1 MNQDDPPPNTPANL
15 PVAPESGSVDDGTHH
30 LFTNTRAI
38 AHRTAR
44 GASIYASRALAVQL
58 FQVASSLIL
67 ARYIFPSEFGA
78 FALAVT
84 IIGFAR
90 YVGDLGI
97 SQSFIPMKRVS
108 EQELQ
113 TGALISLTTSLVSA
127 FALIGVVIGL
137 GAALALP
144 AETRLMVVIL
154 SSTLIIDALRFGAYV
169 GLNRRLA
176 FERIGLISL
185 IETLALYL
193 TQVGGLLLGFGL
205 EALVAAQLV
214 RSMVATGLYV
224 GLGGGV
230 VVPRLRAGV
239 RRLLARGIS
248 YQAPA
253 IVAAVSGLLFPIAVA
268 AQLGASGLG
277 FWAWSTVLA
286 APVLGLLGIVH
297 TVCLPSF
304 ARLKEL
310 DPSREAEAIG
320 LVARISAIL
329 AGGAGGLLVGAAPL
343 IVPLIFDER
352 WIPAVGAVQVSV
364 IGLIP
369 SGFGFLL
376 AAVLESRQRATVR
389 FAAAGFAGAVGFA
402 LIFPFTGIWGIT
414 GAAVASAIVAPT
426 LDALL
431 LSAAARAALGRACL
445 NAGIM
450 FAVSYATTQ
459 TAGKSV
465 SSVVGV
471 LLLLVGSGLVVA
483 FAGWL
488 TDRGA
493 LRSLGRFALQRG

>member
-1 MNQDDPPPNTPANL
+1 MNHDDPPQSTDAKL
-15 PVAPESGSVDDGTHH
+15 PVAAESGSIDDGTHH
-30 LFTNTRAI
+30 LVTTTRAI

-58 FQVASSLIL
+58 VQVASSLIL
-67 ARYIFPSEFGA
+67 ARYISPSEFGV

-84 IIGFAR
+84 IVGFAR

-97 SQSFIPMKRVS
+97 SHSFIPMKHVS
-108 EQELQ
+108 EQQLQ

-127 FALIGVVIGL
+127 LALVGVVIGL
-137 GAALALP
+137 GAALAMP
-144 AETRLMVVIL
+144 PETRVMVVIL
-154 SSTLIIDALRFGAYV
+154 SSTLIIDSLRFGAYL

-176 FERIGLISL
+176 FERIGLISI

-193 TQVGGLLLGFGL
+193 TQIGGLLLGFGL

-214 RSMVATGLYV
+214 RSTVATGLYI

-239 RRLLARGIS
+239 RRLIAQGIS

-253 IVAAVSGLLFPIAVA
+253 IVVSLSGLLFPIAVA

-286 APVLGLLGIVH
+286 TPILGLLGIVH
-297 TVCLPSF
+297 TVGLPSF
-304 ARLKEL
+304 ARLKEA
-310 DPSREAEAIG
+310 DPSRESEAIE

-329 AGGAGGLLVGAAPL
+329 AAGAAGLLVGAAPV

-352 WIPAVGAVQVSV
+352 WIPAIGAVQVCV

-389 FAAAGFAGAVGFA
+389 FAAAGFAGAVAFA
-402 LIFPFTGIWGIT
+402 LIFPFTEIWGIT
-414 GAAVASAIVAPT
+414 GAAVATAIVAPT

-431 LSAAARAALGRACL
+431 LAAAARAALRRACL

-465 SSVVGV
+465 SSVAGV
-471 LLLLVGSGLVVA
+471 LLLLVSSGLVVA
-483 FAGWL
+483 FASWL

-493 LRSLGRFALQRG
+493 VRALGRFALQRG